1 MAQVLRSGV
10 VPHTCNKP
18 ALGHRQIAKAKE
30 ASGTSGEEKKKS
42 VPKSEDKVQKQEE
55 SKPAK
60 VQASCSCSLG
70 YTTSWLCIRACTA
83 RTGCARK
90 QLNSSSMLT
99 PGCAALQSDGF
110 NRPRNKLFLA
120 SEQSLGYLDG
130 TLPGDF
136 GFDPL
141 GLSDPEAKPDAGA
154 GEGFISPSW
163 LAYAEV
169 YHCRWAMLGAAGC
182 IFPEIFAKL
191 NIIPQTPAEVTWFR
205 AGVIP
210 PAGSYTY
217 WTGGP
222 VHQSNCMH
230 TGDAIYCSHVLYT
243 LRLLLHVCCSS
254 GRCLVAW
261 PPHRLGAA
269 QTHTPCS
276 SWS

>member
-1 MAQVLRSGV
+1 MQAG
-10 VPHTCNKP
+10 
-18 ALGHRQIAKAKE
+18 GHQRCQHAD
-30 ASGTSGEEKKKS
+30 TR
-42 VPKSEDKVQKQEE
+42 
-55 SKPAK
+55 
-60 VQASCSCSLG
+60 
-70 YTTSWLCIRACTA
+70 LCC
-83 RTGCARK
+83 
-90 QLNSSSMLT
+90 
-99 PGCAALQSDGF
+99 LQSDGF

-169 YHCRWAMLGAAGC
+169 YHSRWAMLGAAGC

-222 VHQSNCMH
+222 GGPSTAADPCMP
-230 TGDAIYCSHVLYT
+230 
-243 LRLLLHVCCSS
+243 RLLCARCTQRCARACTQLQRRYLTSAGTAHKL
-254 GRCLVAW
+254 GRRCVHPVLPGADLVQ
-261 PPHRLGAA
+261 LCGAA
-269 QTHTPCS
+269 AVPGLQEARLHGQAVHAGL
-276 SWS
+276 